1 MIYGMKI
8 NKKIMFVAADDQ
20 DRIRKGF
27 IYFEHIVP
35 EILEKYKNVEII
47 YVGKPTEWNVPVWL
61 EKRIIQTGYV
71 SWKKMRQYYKSCDM
85 IVSCSLCEGF
95 PNALLEAMAEE
106 LPIVTSDIDGIRE
119 YLTHLK
125 SGYIFKRGDNQGLI
139 AGISYMLDNPKK
151 AKAMGKLSKK
161 KVKKLDSDLYSA
173 KLLKFVED
181 VNENGGL
188 AESVNLLK

>member
-1 MIYGMKI
+1 MKKT
-8 NKKIMFVAADDQ
+8 KKIMFVSAGNE

-27 IYFEHIVP
+27 IYFEKIVP
-35 EILEKYKNVEII
+35 RILDRYKNVEIV
-47 YVGKPTEWNVPVWL
+47 YVGKETKWNVPNWC
-61 EKRIIQTGYV
+61 KKKIIQTGYV
-71 SWKKMRQYYKSCDM
+71 SWKKMRQYYQSCDM

-95 PNALLEAMAEE
+95 PNALLEAMAEG

-125 SGYIFKRGDNQGLI
+125 GGYIYKRGDNQGLI
-139 AGISYMLDNPKK
+139 DGISYMLDNPKK

-173 KLLKFVED
+173 RLLKFVED
-181 VNENGGL
+181 VSENGGK
-188 AESVNLLK
+188 ADSVNLLR